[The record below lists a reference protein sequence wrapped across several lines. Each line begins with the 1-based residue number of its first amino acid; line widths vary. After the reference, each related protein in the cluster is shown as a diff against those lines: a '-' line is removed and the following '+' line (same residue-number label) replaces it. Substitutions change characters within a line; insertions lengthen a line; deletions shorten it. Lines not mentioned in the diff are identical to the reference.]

1 MEEWIKCYSKSRK
14 RDYYFNQTTG
24 RSVWSVEEL
33 TIINKAA
40 SAKTTESPLGL
51 NKKTS
56 KVKFKA
62 KDKLN
67 SKNIIKSSS
76 CSSSPAT
83 SSKLLSKA
91 IISSNKSIIIEKTKN
106 K

>member
-1 MEEWIKCYSKSRK
+1 MDEWIKCYSKSRK
-14 RDYYFNQTTG
+14 REYYFNQTTG

-40 SAKTTESPLGL
+40 AAAAVAKSTESPLGL

-62 KDKLN
+62 KDKL
-67 SKNIIKSSS
+67 KSSS

-83 SSKLLSKA
+83 CSKLSKA
-91 IISSNKSIIIEKTKN
+91 IISSK
-106 K
+106 

>member
-1 MEEWIKCYSKSRK
+1 MDEWIKCYSKSRK
-14 RDYYFNQTTG
+14 REYYFNQTTG

-40 SAKTTESPLGL
+40 AASAAKSAESPLGL

-62 KDKLN
+62 KDKL
-67 SKNIIKSSS
+67 KSSS

-83 SSKLLSKA
+83 SSKLSKA
-91 IISSNKSIIIEKTKN
+91 IISSNKSVIIEKSKN

>member
-1 MEEWIKCYSKSRK
+1 MDEWIKCYSKSRK
-14 RDYYFNQTTG
+14 REYYFNQTTG

-33 TIINKAA
+33 TIINKTVAAA
-40 SAKTTESPLGL
+40 SAAKSAESPLGL

-62 KDKLN
+62 KDKL
-67 SKNIIKSSS
+67 KSSS

-83 SSKLLSKA
+83 SSKLSKA
-91 IISSNKSIIIEKTKN
+91 IISSNKSVIIEKSKN